1 LNLTPEQTQNAT
13 TGRDETQNNN
23 CSRRIVKPT
32 KKNKMQSING
42 VCAKK
47 KAKRYRVEQEQPQ
60 QPSHSIADFKSTRM
74 LCPREMFHFFQFQT
88 FKPWQDEIKPS
99 PHTMMS

>member
-23 CSRRIVKPT
+23 CSRRIV
-32 KKNKMQSING
+32 NKMQSING

-60 QPSHSIADFKSTRM
+60 RPSHSIADFKSTRM
-74 LCPREMFHFFQFQT
+74 LCPRARCSLFPISNIQT
-88 FKPWQDEIKPS
+88 MAGRNKTITTPG
-99 PHTMMS
+99 